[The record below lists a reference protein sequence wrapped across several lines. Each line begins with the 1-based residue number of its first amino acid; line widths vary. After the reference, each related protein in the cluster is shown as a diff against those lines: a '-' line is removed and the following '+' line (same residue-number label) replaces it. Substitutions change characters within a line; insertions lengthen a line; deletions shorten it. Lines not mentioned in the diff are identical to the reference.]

1 MAEISINP
9 GSGPVNGELSWE
21 NAYENIKQYIKDCEI
36 PLYIAKSNHVPD
48 EGRYLFVLRN
58 DEYDFETEVEMPGLP
73 LEKVR
78 YVRAEGQNIFEF
90 PRLYVDGGSWIWN
103 CGITTKEQIAEM
115 LSERIEEKKAEIER
129 MKNALLKLKGEENG
143 GI

>member
-1 MAEISINP
+1 MTEISINP

-36 PLYIAKSNHVPD
+36 PLHIVKSNHVPD

-78 YVRAEGQNIFEF
+78 YVRAEGQNILEF

-103 CGITTKEQIAEM
+103 CSLITKEQITEL
-115 LSERIEEKKAEIER
+115 LSERIEEMREKILNTEI
-129 MKNALLKLKGEENG
+129 AILGLKGA
-143 GI
+143 

>member
-36 PLYIAKSNHVPD
+36 PLYIVKSNHVPD

-78 YVRAEGQNIFEF
+78 YVRAEGQNILEF

-103 CGITTKEQIAEM
+103 CSLITKEQIAEL
-115 LSERIEEKKAEIER
+115 LSERIEEMKEEIVNAEIAISE
-129 MKNALLKLKGEENG
+129 LKGAQDG

>member
-21 NAYENIKQYIKDCEI
+21 NAYENIKQWIKDCEI
-36 PLYIAKSNHVPD
+36 PLYIEKSNHVPD

-58 DEYDFETEVEMPGLP
+58 DEYNYSTEVEMPGLP

-78 YVRAEGQNIFEF
+78 YMRTEGQNILEF

-103 CGITTKEQIAEM
+103 CSLITKEQIAEL
-115 LSERIEEKKAEIER
+115 LSERIEEMREKILNTEI
-129 MKNALLKLKGEENG
+129 AILGLKGA
-143 GI
+143 

>member
-36 PLYIAKSNHVPD
+36 PLYIVKSNHVPD

-58 DEYDFETEVEMPGLP
+58 DEYDFKTEVEMPGLP

-78 YVRAEGQNIFEF
+78 YVRAEGQNILEF

-103 CGITTKEQIAEM
+103 CGLTTKEQIAEV
-115 LSERIEEKKAEIER
+115 LSERIEEMREKILNTEI
-129 MKNALLKLKGEENG
+129 AILGLKGA
-143 GI
+143 

>member
-1 MAEISINP
+1 MTDISINP

-36 PLYIAKSNHVPD
+36 PLYIVKSNHVPD

-78 YVRAEGQNIFEF
+78 YVRAEGQNILEF

-103 CGITTKEQIAEM
+103 CGLITKEQIAEL
-115 LSERIEEKKAEIER
+115 LSERIKEMREKILNTEI
-129 MKNALLKLKGEENG
+129 AILGLKGA
-143 GI
+143 